1 MPLLKKF
8 IFNISNLSCSVGRSK
23 HDPRYLTARAKA
35 HLGAFSVSIQNLSKT
50 DRDKNGENLS
60 SGNWATKQQ
69 KRHLLKGAFLNG
81 RGGGIRTH
89 DLTVPNRAR
98 YHLRYAPYI
107 VIKWSGR
114 RESNPRS
121 LAPQASALPLS
132 HSPIITAA
140 VLPATHIFYHSFNK
154 SSSVS
159 LISVRSFTSVRGLM
173 LLFAAGN

>member
-8 IFNISNLSCSVGRSK
+8 IFNISNLSCGVGRSK

-35 HLGAFSVSIQNLSKT
+35 HLGAFAVSIQNLSKT

-69 KRHLLKGAFLNG
+69 KRRLLKGAFPNG

-98 YHLRYAPYI
+98 YHLRYAPYNSNQMVGKAGI
-107 VIKWSGR
+107 EPAISRTPSERSTSEPLPDNHGGR
-114 RESNPRS
+114 FTGHTYI
-121 LAPQASALPLS
+121 LS
-132 HSPIITAA
+132 
-140 VLPATHIFYHSFNK
+140 FF
-154 SSSVS
+154 
-159 LISVRSFTSVRGLM
+159 
-173 LLFAAGN
+173 